1 MAQLLRSPTPS
12 DYDAIA
18 SWIPDAEQCARWG
31 GPHLAFPFSGSELP
45 RLIAAAPP
53 IVPGETN
60 TSFSLVDDSDES
72 SEPLGFGQL
81 VRQDRTTF
89 RLARLIV
96 APSRRRCGLGAV
108 LCKLLIARAESFDEA
123 ASVTLFVF
131 RDNAAAVHL
140 YTKLG
145 FVEAPP
151 HPRAQVDPRLAVMAM
166 SKSITRADGP
176 F

>member
-1 MAQLLRSPTPS
+1 MTHLLRSPKPS

-31 GPHLAFPFSGSELP
+31 GPHLAFPFSASELP
-45 RLIAAAPP
+45 GLIAGAPP

-60 TSFSLVDDSDES
+60 ESFSLIDDSDES
-72 SEPLGFGQL
+72 SPPLAFGQL
-81 VRQDRTTF
+81 FRQDRTTF

-96 APSRRRCGLGAV
+96 APSRRSKGLGDA
-108 LCKLLIARAESFDEA
+108 LCRLLIEKAQAFAEAE
-123 ASVTLFVF
+123 SVTLFVY
-131 RDNAAAVHL
+131 RDNAPAVRL

-151 HPRAQVDPRLAVMAM
+151 HPRAQVDPRLTVMAM
-166 SKSITRADGP
+166 SRSITRADGS